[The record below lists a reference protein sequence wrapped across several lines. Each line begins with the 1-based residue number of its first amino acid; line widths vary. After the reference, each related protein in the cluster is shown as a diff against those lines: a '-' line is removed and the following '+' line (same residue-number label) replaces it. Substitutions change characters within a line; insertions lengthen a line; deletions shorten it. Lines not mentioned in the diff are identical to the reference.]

1 MPVLHLLKA
10 HSLSTLLGPK
20 AKNVFFMN
28 VPKTSGLALV
38 SLRWSGVVMTSCP
51 RLLIILIQVLNQFA
65 EA

>member
-38 SLRWSGVVMTSCP
+38 SL
-51 RLLIILIQVLNQFA
+51 
-65 EA
+65 